1 MNLQEGYTSNFL
13 RLRHLKMNL
22 STKTTKV
29 EKKIRKTKKKKAKI
43 AYHSRLLHNHKIDSK
58 RTCKY
63 ERNKKTKSN

>member
-1 MNLQEGYTSNFL
+1 
-13 RLRHLKMNL
+13 MNL